1 MFSNIWTDLERKQI
15 MLREKMLCI
24 VKDELSEFVDCLHI
38 NEYQDYSNDFDH
50 CAENIVDR
58 IFEEKGNYYER

>member
-1 MFSNIWTDLERKQI
+1 

-24 VKDELSEFVDCLHI
+24 VKDELSEFVDCLLI

-50 CAENIVDR
+50 CAENIVDK
-58 IFEEKGNYYER
+58 IFEEKGKINYGNQLLLWTRQTF